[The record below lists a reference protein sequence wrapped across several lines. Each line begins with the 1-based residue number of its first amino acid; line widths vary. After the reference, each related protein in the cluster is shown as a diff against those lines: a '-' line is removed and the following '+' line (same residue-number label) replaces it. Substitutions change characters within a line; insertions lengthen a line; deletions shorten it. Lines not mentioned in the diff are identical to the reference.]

1 MFSFFRLYV
10 LETLMMIMP
19 NSAFHI
25 CNRIFFAGGALWLAL
40 AFNACAA
47 AEPPKDDSSTAAA
60 ETSAAPTLAAA
71 PTVMDVAKTGYEDE
85 PQPYDETRDAR
96 KDVDDTLFMARMG
109 KKNAIVVMGANW
121 CHDSRGLAG
130 QFLKPRFQTLFEKHY
145 EVVYVDMGVRNR
157 NLDIA
162 AEFGIEKVEGTPTVI
177 VVNPEGEVINL
188 ATAKTWRNADSRTE
202 DAIFEEFEILAEQG
216 TDKMIAEKAK
226 IEKAKAEKIKAET
239 EKAEKTISEK
249 VIAEETVSDDVMS
262 PSASEI
268 PAEKLKAPKMDA
280 PKIDAPEKADLTA
293 PRLKTPALKN
303 PELNAPAKPAAD
315 EAAPEN

>member
-1 MFSFFRLYV
+1 
-10 LETLMMIMP
+10 MMTMP
-19 NSAFHI
+19 NSTFHF
-25 CNRIFFAGGALWLAL
+25 CNRIFLVGGTLWLAL

-47 AEPPKDDSSTAAA
+47 APPQEEDSSA
-60 ETSAAPTLAAA
+60 AAPTLAAA

-145 EVVYVDMGVRNR
+145 EVVYVDMGIRNR

-162 AEFGIEKVEGTPTVI
+162 ADFGIDKVEGTPTVI

-188 ATAKTWRNADSRTE
+188 ATAKTWRNADSRSE
-202 DAIFEEFEILAEQG
+202 DAIFNEFKILAEQG
-216 TDKMIAEKAK
+216 TDKMIVEKAK
-226 IEKAKAEKIKAET
+226 IEQAKAEKEKAAKVEAEKEDVKRAVT
-239 EKAEKTISEK
+239 EKVVSETPAKSTPAPRAAILEKMVPAVK
-249 VIAEETVSDDVMS
+249 APETKS
-262 PSASEI
+262 PEMKSLEGQASELI
-268 PAEKLKAPKMDA
+268 APKVN
-280 PKIDAPEKADLTA
+280 APEVA
-293 PRLKTPALKN
+293 TP
-303 PELNAPAKPAAD
+303 PKPAMKK
-315 EAAPEN
+315 EAAPQK